1 MESDVIFKAM
11 ADRTRQRALSVLGRQ
26 ELSVGELVD
35 VLDQP
40 QSTVSR
46 HLRVLRDAG
55 LIRDRRLGHTVHYA
69 LDQTSDAANGV
80 GLVTR
85 LIEWVQEQPLEGPLA
100 ARLAQVI
107 DRRRAMSRSFFER
120 IGHEWD
126 MLREESFGGQFHLE
140 AFISLL
146 PQTWKVVDVGTG
158 TGFLLPTLGRY
169 FSRVIGVEPVERM
182 LEVARQRVRSS
193 ELPNVELRQGDITD
207 LPISDASAD
216 LAIAALVLHHVPAPA
231 EAVMELGRIVK
242 PGGRVMLIEQAAHD
256 NEAFR
261 ERMQDRWWGFEPS
274 DFAPMLQTAGFTN
287 VMTRGLLN
295 VAGATDAPH
304 LFVVAAE
311 KRAGGT

>member
-1 MESDVIFKAM
+1 MDSDVVFKAM

-55 LIRDRRLGHTVHYA
+55 LIRDRRQGHAVHYA
-69 LDQTSDAANGV
+69 LDQSAGEMNGA
-80 GLVTR
+80 GLAKR
-85 LIEWVQEQPLEGPLA
+85 LIEWIQEQPLEGPLA
-100 ARLAQVI
+100 ARLTQVI

-120 IGHEWD
+120 IGREWD
-126 MLREESFGGQFHLE
+126 ALREESFGSQFHLE
-140 AFISLL
+140 AFLSLL
-146 PQTWKVVDVGTG
+146 PQAWKVVDVGTG
-158 TGFLLPTLGRY
+158 TGFLLPTLGRH
-169 FSRVIGVEPVERM
+169 FARVIGVEPVERM
-182 LEVARQRVRSS
+182 LEVARQRVRSI

-207 LPISDASAD
+207 LPVSDASVD
-216 LAIAALVLHHVPAPA
+216 LAIAALVLHHVPAPP

-242 PGGRVMLIEQAAHD
+242 PGGRVMLIEQGAHD

-274 DFAPMLQTAGFTN
+274 DLTGLLETAGFTN
-287 VMTRGLLN
+287 VMTRGLGN
-295 VAGATDAPH
+295 VSGATDAPI
-304 LFVVAAE
+304 LFVVTAE
-311 KRAGGT
+311 KRPVGL